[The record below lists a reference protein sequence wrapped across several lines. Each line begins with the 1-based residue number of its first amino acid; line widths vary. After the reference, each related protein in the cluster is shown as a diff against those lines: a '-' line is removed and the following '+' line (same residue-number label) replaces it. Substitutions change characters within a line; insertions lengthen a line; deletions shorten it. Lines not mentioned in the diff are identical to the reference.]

1 MLRVMTRTATAD
13 ALHEPS
19 PAYRPDPDLRTIL
32 GHHFGYD
39 DFREPQERIITDA
52 LAGRDVLALLPTGA
66 GKSLCFQLTALA
78 REGTAIVVSPLIAL
92 MKDQVDALQRR
103 GIAAAAINSSLEY
116 RELQEC
122 RRKAAA
128 GEYRLIYVAP
138 ERLMTPDFHALISS
152 LKLSLVAIDEAH
164 CISHWGHDF
173 RPEYRRL
180 AELRE
185 RFPDVPFMALT
196 ATATERVRE
205 DIIAQL
211 RLRDPAVHVA
221 SFNRPNLRY
230 WVRPKKKAY
239 DQLRDFIRR
248 LHGRPGI
255 VYCYTRRMTESLAE
269 RLRNDGIKARA
280 YHAGMTPSQR
290 QQYQDMFV
298 TEKVHVI
305 CATIAFGMGIDKANV
320 RFVAHYDM
328 PKNIESYYQETG
340 RAGRDGETSWCV
352 LFYSPGDAVK
362 HQVHAEEHDD
372 PEVREAALK
381 QIEEMSSFA
390 ESGGCRRRR
399 LLAYF
404 GERFEARN
412 CAGCDNCHGESKPPR
427 PEKGNTAP
435 SDEPEFDGTLFERL
449 RALRK
454 RLAEERGVPAFIIFR
469 DSVLMSMSQLKP
481 LDGPALARINGI
493 GPRKLQE
500 HGMAFLREIREYV
513 KEVSR

>member
-1 MLRVMTRTATAD
+1 MTRTATVD
-13 ALHEPS
+13 AFHETS
-19 PAYRPDPDLRTIL
+19 PAYGPGTDLRAIL
-32 GHHFGYD
+32 RHRFGYD

-103 GIAAAAINSSLEY
+103 GIPATAINSSLEY
-116 RELQEC
+116 REPQER

-128 GEYRLIYVAP
+128 GEYRLIYVAL
-138 ERLMTPDFHALISS
+138 ERLMTPDFHTLISS
-152 LKLSLVAIDEAH
+152 LNLSLVAIDEAH

-185 RFPDVPFMALT
+185 RFPAIPFMALT

-230 WVRPKKKAY
+230 WVRPKKKVY

-248 LHGRPGI
+248 LPGRPGI
-255 VYCYTRRMTESLAE
+255 VYCHTRRMTESLAE

-280 YHAGMTPSQR
+280 YHAGMPPAQR

-298 TEKVHVI
+298 TEQVHVI

-352 LFYSPGDAVK
+352 LFYSAGDAVK

-381 QIEEMSSFA
+381 QIKEMSSFA
-390 ESGGCRRRR
+390 ESGGCRRQR

-404 GERFEARN
+404 GERYKTRN
-412 CAGCDNCHGESKPPR
+412 CAGCDNCHGESKRPR
-427 PEKGNTAP
+427 PSNGNAIP
-435 SDEPEFDGTLFERL
+435 SGEAEFDGNLFERL
-449 RALRK
+449 RALRR
-454 RLAEERGVPAFIIFR
+454 RLAEERNVPPFVIFH
-469 DSVLMSMSQLKP
+469 DSVLKSMSQAVPK
-481 LDGPALARINGI
+481 DGPELARIKGI

-513 KEVSR
+513 EGVSR

>member
-1 MLRVMTRTATAD
+1 MTHAPTAPSLRET
-13 ALHEPS
+13 P
-19 PAYRPDPDLRTIL
+19 PPYDPGTNLRGL
-32 GHHFGYD
+32 LKHHFGYN
-39 DFREPQERIITDA
+39 DFREPQERIIADA
-52 LAGRDVLALLPTGA
+52 VAGRDVLALLPTGA

-78 REGTAIVVSPLIAL
+78 HEGTAIVVSPLIAL

-103 GIAAAAINSSLEY
+103 GIAATAINSSLEY
-116 RELQEC
+116 RELQERC
-122 RRKAAA
+122 RRAATGA
-128 GEYRLIYVAP
+128 YRLLYIAP
-138 ERLMTPDFHALISS
+138 ERLMTPDFLALVSR
-152 LKLSLVAIDEAH
+152 LDLSLVAIDEAH

-211 RLRDPAVHVA
+211 RLRETAVHVA

-239 DQLRDFIRR
+239 DQLRDFIHR
-248 LHGRPGI
+248 LPDRPGI
-255 VYCYTRRMTESLAE
+255 VYCNTRRMTERLAE

-280 YHAGMTPSQR
+280 YHAGMTPAQR

-340 RAGRDGETSWCV
+340 RAGRDGETCWCV
-352 LFYSPGDAVK
+352 LFYSSGDAVK
-362 HQVHAEEHDD
+362 HQVHAEEHED

-404 GERFEARN
+404 GERYDTRS
-412 CAGCDNCHGESKPPR
+412 CGGCDNCHGESKPPQ
-427 PEKGNTAP
+427 PPKGNTAAT
-435 SDEPEFDGTLFERL
+435 DEPQFDNDLFERL

-454 RLAEERGVPAFIIFR
+454 RLAEERGVPAFIICR
-469 DSVLMSMSQLKP
+469 DSVLKSISQLKP
-481 LDGPALARINGI
+481 LDGPSLATVKGI
-493 GPRKLQE
+493 SPRKLQE

-513 KEVSR
+513 EGASR

>member
-1 MLRVMTRTATAD
+1 MTHAATAD
-13 ALHEPS
+13 TLREAQPD
-19 PAYRPDPDLRTIL
+19 YRPATDVRSLLKR
-32 GHHFGYD
+32 HFGYD
-39 DFREPQERIITDA
+39 DFREPQERIIADA

-103 GIAAAAINSSLEY
+103 GIAATAINSSLSY
-116 RELQEC
+116 PELQDRC
-122 RRKAAA
+122 QRAAA
-128 GEYRLIYVAP
+128 GQFRLLYVAP
-138 ERLMTPDFHALISS
+138 ERLMVPNF
-152 LKLSLVAIDEAH
+152 LSLTSSINASLIAIDEAH

-185 RFPDVPFMALT
+185 RLPHVPFMALT
-196 ATATERVRE
+196 ATATGRVRE

-211 RLRDPAVHVA
+211 GLRDPAVHVA

-239 DQLRDFIRR
+239 DQVRDFIRR
-248 LHGRPGI
+248 LPGQPGI
-255 VYCYTRRMTESLAE
+255 VYCHTRRMTESLAE

-280 YHAGMTPSQR
+280 YHAGMTAAQR
-290 QQYQDMFV
+290 QQHQDMFV
-298 TEKVHVI
+298 TENVHVI

-328 PKNIESYYQETG
+328 PKNVESYYQETG

-404 GERFEARN
+404 GEKYDRHN
-412 CAGCDNCHGESKPPR
+412 CGGCDNCRGEPKPQPA
-427 PEKGNTAP
+427 KKKAAP
-435 SDEPEFDGTLFERL
+435 SDEAEFDGRLFERL

-454 RLAEERGVPAFIIFR
+454 RLARESGVPAFIICR
-469 DSVLMSMSQLKP
+469 DSVLKSMSQLKP
-481 LDGPALARINGI
+481 LDGPSLATVKGI
-493 GPRKLQE
+493 SPRKLQE
-500 HGMAFLREIREYV
+500 HGMAFLSEIREYV
-513 KEVSR
+513 QGASR